1 MPLAADIGDCI
12 FTTLDIENTELTAPG
27 YYATMGFAVPAAL
40 GIQAATGR
48 RPLVLVGDGG
58 FQMTGWELLNCRRY
72 GWNPIVV
79 VFNNRSWEMLRVFQP
94 ESRFNDL
101 HEVRFAD
108 LAHAMGGAGQR
119 VSTRAELL
127 TALEEAVADKSCFQV
142 LDVTLARGA
151 ISRTL
156 SRYVEGFRQK
166 PM

>member
-1 MPLAADIGDCI
+1 
-12 FTTLDIENTELTAPG
+12 
-27 YYATMGFAVPAAL
+27 
-40 GIQAATGR
+40 
-48 RPLVLVGDGG
+48 
-58 FQMTGWELLNCRRY
+58 
-72 GWNPIVV
+72 V

-101 HEVRFAD
+101 HEVKFTEIAD
-108 LAHAMGGAGQR
+108 AMGGAGRR
-119 VSTRAELL
+119 VSTRAELFA
-127 TALEEAVADKSCFQV
+127 ALEEAVADAGCFRV